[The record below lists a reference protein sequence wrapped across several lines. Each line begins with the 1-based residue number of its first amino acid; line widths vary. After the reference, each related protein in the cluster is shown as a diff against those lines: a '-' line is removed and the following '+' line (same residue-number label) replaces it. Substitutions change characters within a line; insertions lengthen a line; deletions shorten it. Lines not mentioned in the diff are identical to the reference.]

1 MSGFGRISRWVP
13 ALGVL
18 ALTMSLAGCATPP
31 PASDPDAL
39 AEYRETND
47 PLEPTNRAVYAV
59 NDVFDHYIFRPL
71 AIGYRAVLP
80 QTVRDH
86 AHNVITNFGMP
97 VQMFNDIAETHPR
110 RAGDSFMRFVTNSTI
125 GLGGIFDVATD
136 LGWPDHDADA
146 GMTLALWGVPTGPYL
161 YFPLFGPSSPREGAG
176 MAIDYAIN
184 PFSWV
189 GNDSTDRKLGYV
201 KTGISALDARSRVLD
216 DLDKITGQALDPY
229 ATIRSLY
236 RQHRQSQIDEA
247 RDDSKP
253 TIPAWFPQPR
263 REAAASGT
271 KQQ

>member
-1 MSGFGRISRWVP
+1 
-13 ALGVL
+13 
-18 ALTMSLAGCATPP
+18 
-31 PASDPDAL
+31 
-39 AEYRETND
+39 
-47 PLEPTNRAVYAV
+47 
-59 NDVFDHYIFRPL
+59 
-71 AIGYRAVLP
+71 
-80 QTVRDH
+80 
-86 AHNVITNFGMP
+86 
-97 VQMFNDIAETHPR
+97 
-110 RAGDSFMRFVTNSTI
+110 
-125 GLGGIFDVATD
+125 
-136 LGWPDHDADA
+136 
-146 GMTLALWGVPTGPYL
+146 
-161 YFPLFGPSSPREGAG
+161 